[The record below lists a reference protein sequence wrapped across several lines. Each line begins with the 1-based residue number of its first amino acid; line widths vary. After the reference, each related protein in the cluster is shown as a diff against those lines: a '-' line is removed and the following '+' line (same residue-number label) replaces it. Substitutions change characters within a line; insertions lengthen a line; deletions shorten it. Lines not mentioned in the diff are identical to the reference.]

1 MRRMSTPMGAVLGGG
16 GAVLERRGDRH
27 RRGILEKAKGLRP
40 GDQRKGQ
47 PQVGAGWFFHLSRSM
62 WGRGGWMK
70 PEVAQPFPP
79 PPPPEVGAQVSA
91 RGRPVVGS
99 ALAEGVWLEHLL
111 EACGMN
117 LE

>member
-1 MRRMSTPMGAVLGGG
+1 
-16 GAVLERRGDRH
+16 
-27 RRGILEKAKGLRP
+27 
-40 GDQRKGQ
+40 
-47 PQVGAGWFFHLSRSM
+47 
-62 WGRGGWMK
+62 MK